1 MFTKVIELFTAISRK
16 YGLNKKLVNIGA
28 HDGIFADDPCY
39 DLHRLLGFGGI
50 AIDKSN
56 YEKRCEN
63 LKGFPVV
70 NINRYVTPDNI
81 QGILEENDI
90 PQTFDFLKIDIDS
103 FDGQLM
109 ETILE
114 KDYHPLAICI
124 EINPEFPPPVQFCM
138 QYSPEIQEAG
148 SVVKFGLYG
157 CSVTYAAHLAACFG
171 YSPWHLTFGEISCVQ
186 DMIFVR
192 DDILEKC
199 KLKSIDVAAEYY
211 RCRFAPTHLLSKA
224 GIDALE
230 WRKIYDHDLRLEE
243 IYQAI
248 KSIKGFDYKYT
259 LE

>member
-1 MFTKVIELFTAISRK
+1 MFTKLIELFTAISR
-16 YGLNKKLVNIGA
+16 YRELTRTLVNVGA

-63 LKGFPVV
+63 LKEFPVK
-70 NINRYVTPDNI
+70 NINKYVTPENI
-81 QGILEENDI
+81 IEILESSKI
-90 PQTFDFLKIDIDS
+90 PRYFDFLKIDIDS

-109 ETILE
+109 DVILE
-114 KDYHPLAICI
+114 KGYRPSVIDI

-157 CSVTYAAHLAACFG
+157 CSVAYAAHLAAGYG

-192 DDILEKC
+192 NSMMKEC
-199 KLKSIDVAAEYY
+199 ELKAIDVAAEYY
-211 RCRFAPTHLLSKA
+211 RRHLSPTHLLSKA
-224 GIDALE
+224 GINALE
-230 WRKIYDHDLRLEE
+230 WRNIHDHKLRLEE
-243 IYQAI
+243 IYEAI
-248 KSIKGFDYKYT
+248 KSINGFDYKFT